1 MTYVQCIQ
9 QSWREENEKNKQINV
24 CQLHNNHNR
33 KLEEEC
39 GRKVDWLVY
48 VVISLSRAVLR
59 KRLVAVLPRSSS
71 IKRKSLILIPM
82 HSELA
87 SALDEYHH

>member
-1 MTYVQCIQ
+1 MTYILYIQ
-9 QSWREENEKNKQINV
+9 QFWREEKEKNEKVHV

-48 VVISLSRAVLR
+48 FVISLSRAVLT
-59 KRLVAVLPRSSS
+59 KRLVAVLPRSSP
-71 IKRKSLILIPM
+71 IRLKSLILIPM